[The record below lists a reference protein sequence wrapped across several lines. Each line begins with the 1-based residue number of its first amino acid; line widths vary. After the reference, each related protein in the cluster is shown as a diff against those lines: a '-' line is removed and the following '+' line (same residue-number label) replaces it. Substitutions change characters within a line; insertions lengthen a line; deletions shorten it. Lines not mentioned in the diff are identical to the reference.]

1 MIIEVANEIQIFK
14 DINID
19 INNNLEI
26 LFADVLE
33 EYGYKVEISS
43 EQKDTIQQNIANEYV
58 DDIEDLED
66 VEAIEAIEATKDT
79 DTIEDIEDIE
89 DIENVEDLE
98 DLEDTEDVDDI
109 EDTEDTEDIT
119 PIESNTDLSNNLKS
133 HRNEIE
139 LSDEDFEDLGF
150 DVKSIEMERLE
161 SIETPKKSNRSF
173 EENIDNLGD
182 TIVKAMSTKPKDLTK
197 AFTDGFKSQTQD
209 VVDNI
214 QSKAQDKVEPISS
227 QKVEKPIYNGT
238 LRQFLKE
245 KHGATLDETLI
256 YFSRK
261 EIDLEIRRGRII
273 LRKNILKS
281 L

>member
-14 DINID
+14 DINTD

-33 EYGYKVEISS
+33 DYGYKVEISL
-43 EQKDTIQQNIANEYV
+43 EQKDTTQQNIADEYV

-66 VEAIEAIEATKDT
+66 VKAIEDTEDTAI
-79 DTIEDIEDIE
+79 IEDIEDV
-89 DIENVEDLE
+89 DDLD

-109 EDTEDTEDIT
+109 EDTEAIT
-119 PIESNTDLSNNLKS
+119 PNESNTDLSKNLKS
-133 HRNEIE
+133 HRTEIE

-214 QSKAQDKVEPISS
+214 PSKAQDKVEPISS
-227 QKVEKPIYNGT
+227 PKVEKPIYNGT